1 MRLAAL
7 LAKAQSNDPTVLP
20 ARQAFELA
28 TISGARAVYMDHLA
42 GSLEAGKRADFAVVN
57 MGDIHN
63 WPHFHN
69 NPDAVYSRLVY
80 AAKSSD
86 VVDVMCNG
94 RWLMQE
100 RQLLTVDE
108 ARIKKEAAEVAAR
121 IDAFV
126 LEREASVFNKLVLL
140 AGIERQESFE
150 VQVKAALDNPD
161 HILSVLRSAKIKIV
175 RSAHYYQYDSYF
187 LFANDPEAD
196 RLRYREDEFVNEA
209 GEVYQAR
216 SRLTLLS
223 PAHERAFDNA
233 VMLSRSR
240 YLAPATQS
248 LRFYRE
254 YFAPAEE
261 IKIHK
266 DRLRWH
272 IIYKETDFAINLDKP
287 KKPELP
293 AHYLEIKSRTWSRQ
307 DAERKVGLI
316 AELLELFAVDLSRLE
331 ELEYLGMAR

>member
-1 MRLAAL
+1 M
-7 LAKAQSNDPTVLP
+7 S
-20 ARQAFELA
+20 
-28 TISGARAVYMDHLA
+28 HLT
-42 GSLEAGKRADFAVVN
+42 GSLEVGKRADFAVVN

-94 RWLMQE
+94 RWLMQD
-100 RQLLTVDE
+100 RQLLTIDE
-108 ARIKKEAAEVAAR
+108 ERIKKEAAAVAAR

-126 LEREASVFNKLVLL
+126 LEREASVFNKLVPL
-140 AGIERQESFE
+140 AGVQRQESFE
-150 VQVKAALDNPD
+150 VQVKAGLDSPD
-161 HILSVLRSAKIKIV
+161 HILAVINSDQIEIV
-175 RSAHYYQYDSYF
+175 RHAHYRQYDSYF
-187 LFANDPEAD
+187 LFENDPQAD
-196 RLRYREDEFVNEA
+196 RLRYREDEFINEA

-223 PAHERAFDNA
+223 PARERTFDNA

-240 YLAPATQS
+240 YLAPAAQS

-254 YFAPAEE
+254 YFDPVEE
-261 IKIHK
+261 IEIQK

-272 IIYKETDFAINLDKP
+272 IVYKETDFAINLDQAQKP
-287 KKPELP
+287 KLP
-293 AHYLEIKSRTWSRQ
+293 GYYLEIKSRTWSRQ
-307 DAERKVGLI
+307 DAERKAGLI
-316 AELLELFAVDLSRLE
+316 AELLEMFAVDLSRLE